1 MRKDIYESPLS
12 SRYASE
18 YMLHLFSPDMRFQ
31 TWRRLWV
38 ALARAEH
45 ELGLPITQEQVDE
58 LAAHITDIDY
68 EVAEKREHEVR
79 HDVMAHVYAYGKAA
93 PSAAGII
100 HLGATS
106 CYVTDNADLVLYR
119 DGLKYLRG
127 QLLSVM
133 VNLAAFAREYAAT
146 PTLGY
151 THYQPAQPVTIG
163 KRATLWMQDFLSD
176 LEELDYLLSTMKF
189 LGCRGTTGTEASFM
203 ELFDGDEEKI
213 DEMNRRIA
221 GEFSFAECFS
231 VCGQTYPRKV
241 DSRVLNCLSS
251 MAQSAYR
258 MANDI
263 RLLQHDRQVEEPF
276 GESQIGSSAMA
287 YKRNPMRCERICSLS
302 RYLMADAVNAPMTAA
317 VQWMERTLDDSAN
330 RRISLPE
337 GFLCADAVLRLCQN
351 VTNGLHVNEAIVDR
365 TLREYL
371 PFLATEDLMM
381 EAVKRGGDRQQLH
394 EVIRRHS
401 MAATKRMKEGLPC
414 DLLDRLAGDP
424 VFGLSRSE
432 LEQLMEPRLYIGRC
446 PQQVRKFLDACTPLL
461 RQAQAADGDIRI

>member
-1 MRKDIYESPLS
+1 MSHSTYHSPLA
-12 SRYASE
+12 SRYASD
-18 YMLHLFSPDMRFQ
+18 YMLRLFSDDSRYQ
-31 TWRRLWV
+31 TWRRLWT
-38 ALARAEH
+38 ALARAQH
-45 ELGLPITQEQVDE
+45 QLGLPITAEQVAE
-58 LAAHITDIDY
+58 LEAHITDIDY
-68 EVAEKREHEVR
+68 DVAAAREREVR

-93 PSAAGII
+93 PSAAGIL

-106 CYVTDNADLVLYR
+106 CYVTDNADLILYR

-127 QLLSVM
+127 QLLAVLA
-133 VNLAAFAREYAAT
+133 NLAAFAEKYAAT

-151 THYQPAQPVTIG
+151 THYQPAQPVTVG

-176 LEELDYLLSTMKF
+176 LEELDHLLSTMKF

-302 RYLMADAVNAPMTAA
+302 RYLMADAANAPMTAA

-394 EVIRRHS
+394 EIIRRHS
-401 MAATKRMKEGLPC
+401 MAATARMKEGLPC
-414 DLLDRLAGDP
+414 DLLDRLAADP
-424 VFGLSRSE
+424 AFGLTRQE
-432 LEQLMEPRLYIGRC
+432 LDALMEPKRYIGRC
-446 PQQVRKFLDACTPLL
+446 PQQVAQFLAQCAPLL
-461 RQAQAADGDIRI
+461 RQAQAADGDITV